1 MAPEAIQEK
10 LKKIESHTGR
20 FTGMQVLTILT
31 IVSGIVMGY
40 ADRDKN
46 TTVDNTKQLNS
57 ISLTLNTLRDSL
69 TLFKVQISNKMESN
83 HDKTTSEIE
92 AMKARI
98 KIIEYHSS
106 GLATEQY
113 KNGKLTFNHINQ

>member
-20 FTGMQVLTILT
+20 FTGMQVLTII
-31 IVSGIVMGY
+31 IVVGGIIMGY

-46 TTVDNTKQLNS
+46 TTVDNTRQLNS
-57 ISLTLNTLRDSL
+57 ISIALNTLRDSL

-83 HDKTTSEIE
+83 HDKTSNEIE
-92 AMKARI
+92 AIKTRL
-98 KIIEYHSS
+98 KIIEYHRAE
-106 GLATEQY
+106 LMY
-113 KNGKLTFNHINQ
+113 